1 MGTEES
7 TKEEVGCGGNED
19 VVGFRKLDRIRY
31 KRIRG
36 TPEVRKIFKKVDESD
51 GNVVRREE

>member
-1 MGTEES
+1 MLVDDSVFVEDANDLILILITGMI
-7 TKEEVGCGGNED
+7 EEVGCGGNED

-36 TPEVRKIFKKVDESD
+36 TLEVD
-51 GNVVRREE
+51 